1 MMRGD
6 HAQAANA
13 DSGILRSE
21 ILVQKTDNPLSTNR
35 EVRPTARETDSQSAK
50 IDLCTKQRRTDTFAQ
65 LRD

>member
-35 EVRPTARETDSQSAK
+35 EVRPTARETLTISQ
-50 IDLCTKQRRTDTFAQ
+50 R
-65 LRD
+65 